1 MMSKPLVLIIDDEA
15 GPRESMRMILKNRYD
30 VLLADG
36 AEAGLALARDRK
48 PDVVFCDIRMP
59 EIEGPEVLR
68 RLKVIDPEVQVAL
81 ITAYAAV
88 DTAQQAVRHGAID
101 YITKPFSVQ
110 EILQVA
116 ERGMERRREAARR
129 EALLQQL
136 QPAAQ
141 VLSGQ
146 LGALSTQP
154 GLPDQTAIY
163 QNLAQAHNSI
173 ETQLSKLAKLNAIGE
188 VAAEVAHDVRNF
200 LTAILL
206 RIEILLMD
214 LKDPGEVN
222 SESVK
227 EALQDILRAASDG
240 AQAVQRISSIAKSD
254 PYEPFTL
261 LNVNEVVNDVVNMA
275 FGQFQAHQN
284 VGIEVHTQDVPMIYG
299 SPTALRTAVMNI
311 VINARQALPDTGGR
325 VTMSTGVEDDQVFI
339 RVHDTGR
346 GIAADVMPYIT
357 EPFFTTKGEHGSGLG
372 LSVAR
377 KVVSCHDGRIEF
389 ESVPDAGT
397 TVTLWLPM
405 GSETEGAPV
414 ATAPAATPQAG
425 AVDVPDVLVV
435 EDDVET
441 LTYMNSSL
449 TAMGFRTE
457 GARAADE
464 ALTKFEQYL
473 REQGQGPSALI
484 TDLHLP
490 GLLGTELARRV
501 KRMAPA
507 TRIVLISGYI
517 TEESTQITCPYVDA
531 IIKKPFRF
539 PDLVQHLRQ
548 DRPA

>member
-15 GPRESMRMILKNRYD
+15 GPRESMRMILKNRYE

-36 AEAGLALARDRK
+36 AESGLAMARERK

-59 EIEGPEVLR
+59 DIEGPEVLR
-68 RLKVIDPEVQVAL
+68 RLKQIDPDVQVAL

-116 ERGMERRREAARR
+116 ERGVEQRREAERR
-129 EALLQQL
+129 EALLAQL

-141 VLSGQ
+141 ALSGQ
-146 LGALSTQP
+146 LGTLSMQP
-154 GLPDQTAIY
+154 VLPDQVTIY
-163 QNLAQAHNSI
+163 KNLAQAHNSI
-173 ETQLSKLAKLNAIGE
+173 ETQLSKLGRLNAIGE

-240 AQAVQRISSIAKSD
+240 ATAVQRISSIAKAD

-261 LNVNEVVNDVVNMA
+261 LSVNDVVNDVVNMA
-275 FGQFQAHQN
+275 FGQFQAHQS
-284 VGIEVHTQDVPMIYG
+284 VAIEVQTQDVPMIYG

-311 VINARQALPDTGGR
+311 VINARQALPETGGQ
-325 VTMSTGVEDDQVFI
+325 VTITTGVEDGEVFI
-339 RVHDTGR
+339 RVHDSGR
-346 GIAADVMPYIT
+346 GIAPEALPHIT
-357 EPFFTTKGEHGSGLG
+357 EPFFTTKGENGSGLG

-377 KVVSCHDGRIEF
+377 KVISCHEGRIEF
-389 ESVPDAGT
+389 HSVDNAGT
-397 TVTLWLPM
+397 TVALWLPV
-405 GSETEGAPV
+405 GGESKAAPPCPD
-414 ATAPAATPQAG
+414 AAPNEAG
-425 AVDVPDVLVV
+425 DVPDVLVV
-435 EDDVET
+435 EDDVEM
-441 LTYMNSSL
+441 LTHVNSSL
-449 TAMGFRTE
+449 TAMGFRVE

-464 ALTKFEQYL
+464 ALAKFEQYL
-473 REQGQGPSALI
+473 RQQGRGPAAVI

-490 GLLGTELARRV
+490 GLLGTELARRI
-501 KRMAPA
+501 KKIAPA

-539 PDLVQHLRQ
+539 PDLVKQLR
-548 DRPA
+548 